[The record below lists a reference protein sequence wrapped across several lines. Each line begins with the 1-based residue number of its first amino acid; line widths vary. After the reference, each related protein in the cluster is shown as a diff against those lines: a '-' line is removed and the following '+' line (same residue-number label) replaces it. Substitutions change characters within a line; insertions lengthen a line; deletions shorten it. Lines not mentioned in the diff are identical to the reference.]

1 MNSRRCEIC
10 KIDVHRASYNKHLRS
25 KKHIE
30 NIKHN
35 EMIIPEWL
43 FQEPIENRIK
53 KIFNPISLKKLARN
67 KINLDDKQLNK
78 ELAKKMINPYYFSD
92 RNLQVAYKI
101 NLDSHHINH
110 LNSKVTIT
118 SNFENTGIEFRF
130 INKIMREMSII
141 YARLIN
147 QYKFKYQCV
156 FSARFDKQNED
167 GLLLDETELFINLN
181 MNHNLTQSDIDNIN
195 ITFPLEHQIQKQEM
209 KDSGWRI
216 DKLYS
221 MTIYFYET
229 TEMNGSNYIKIPLRS
244 NAILNIE
251 NNDKYCFIWSILASL
266 YPCNNNHP
274 NRVSNYRQYFIE
286 LNIQDFDFTNGFKCS
301 DVHRFNELNNL
312 SVNIFELVFYQ
323 DQNQWKHKLI
333 PIEISKNDSDR
344 IIDLA
349 IYKNHYVLIKKLDV
363 FLGDHNKKFICRRC
377 LCSYTSENMLI
388 KHKPKCENNDITSI
402 KTSNESHLFSKKHFH
417 KNPLYFRIYSD
428 FEADNEEDNTCIG
441 NKTTNIYKQNPVL
454 NGYHIVSE
462 LEDVLKSDSYKSP
475 LGYDNVDRF
484 VDEVIKLE
492 NKMAFYFKNTN
503 KDIIM
508 TREDEEDYRN
518 KDICRLCEKF
528 IESDKV
534 RDHCHLT
541 GKYRGPAHSKCN
553 INVTQ
558 KQSNFIPFPFHN
570 FSNYDCH
577 MFFKKLV
584 DKKKDKVDF
593 DIIPKTNEEYIS
605 VTYGCIRF
613 IDSYRFL
620 SSGLDSLVKTLVDNS
635 HKTLK
640 NFKKENFDSDE
651 IINIVSKIEKNYS
664 EEIFNLDEDDRTIG
678 KLKEYY
684 PEEIEKLEKVFLDY
698 MGENDL
704 KILKDGF
711 PDKWKYLT
719 KKFAYPYEYFNS
731 SDDYQK
737 PVNDL
742 KKEDFFSK
750 LKNKCPD
757 DEEVQRT
764 MYIIEKFNIKNGE
777 ELTEI
782 YLKSD
787 VLLLACVIEKFIKV
801 SVNEF
806 KINPLY
812 CVSLPGYTWQC
823 GLKYT
828 DINLQTLQD
837 KDMILL
843 LENNIRGGISSVMG
857 DRYVKSDK
865 NKKILYIDANNLY
878 GHSMSEPLPYDEIKF
893 DNNVTLEDILN
904 CPDDG
909 DIGFFVEVDL
919 KYPDNIK
926 EKTKNFPF
934 APMNKKINPDKFSD
948 YMKEIKPDT
957 YIQTKKL
964 ICDWSDKKN
973 YLIHYRMLKF
983 YIRHGMIIDKVH
995 NIISFKQSRW
1005 LEKYINFNTQK
1016 RNKAKNDFE
1025 KDFYKLLNNAFYGK
1039 TMENVRN
1046 RLKIKF
1052 IKKDDHKEII
1062 KQQSKLTFN
1071 GIHKSYENCD
1081 SYTFKQNEVL
1091 MDKPI
1096 YLGFSV
1102 LELSK
1107 LLMYETYYDIL
1118 QPYFGQEKIQLHYM
1132 DCDSFVLSIETENII
1147 NDLKNLENLFDFS
1160 NLDKNHELFSNKN
1173 KKVVG
1178 KFKIETPKNI
1188 WIDEFVALRSK
1199 CYAFKCNNDSKN
1211 KLKGISKSYSKNIK
1225 FVEYKKC
1232 LDGEDYQQECDNY
1245 ILRSINHEMVLQK
1258 VKKSTLSIFDDKRC
1272 YINNIKSIPW
1282 E

>member
-1 MNSRRCEIC
+1 MTSRRCDIC
-10 KIDVHRASYNKHLRS
+10 NVDVHRASYNKHLRS
-25 KKHIE
+25 KKHLE
-30 NIKHN
+30 NIIQN

-43 FQEPIENRIK
+43 FKEPVENKIK
-53 KIFNPISLKKLARN
+53 KMYNPKPLKQLARN

-147 QYKFKYQCV
+147 QYKFRYQTV

-181 MNHNLTQSDIDNIN
+181 INQNLTQSDIDNIN
-195 ITFPLEHQIQKQEM
+195 ITFPLERQIQQQEM
-209 KDSGWRI
+209 KDSGWRF

-221 MTIYFYET
+221 MTIYFYKT
-229 TEMNGSNYIKIPLRS
+229 NEMDGSNYIKIPLRS
-244 NAILNIE
+244 NSILNIE
-251 NNDKYCFIWSILASL
+251 NIDKYCFLWSILAWL
-266 YPCNNNHP
+266 HPCNNNHP
-274 NRVSNYRQYFIE
+274 NRVSNYKQYFNE

-301 DVHRFNELNNL
+301 DVHKFNELNNL

-333 PIEISKNDSDR
+333 PIEISKNNSDKV
-344 IIDLA
+344 IDLA

-363 FLGDHNKKFICRRC
+363 FLGDHNKKYICRRC
-377 LCSYTSENMLI
+377 LSSYTSENMLI
-388 KHKPKCENNDITSI
+388 KHKEKCGDDNITTI
-402 KTSNESHLFSKKHFH
+402 KTSNKTHLHWEKHFH
-417 KNPLYFRIYSD
+417 KNPLYFRIYAD
-428 FEADNEEDNTCIG
+428 FEADNEKDDSVVG

-462 LEDVLKSDSYKSP
+462 LEDNLKSDYYKSP
-475 LGYDNVDRF
+475 LGYNNVDWF

-508 TREDEEDYRN
+508 TDEEDYKN
-518 KDICRLCEKF
+518 NDICRFCEKF
-528 IESDKV
+528 IESNKV

-541 GKYRGPAHSKCN
+541 GNYRGPAHSICN

-558 KQSNFIPFPFHN
+558 KQSNFIPFIFHN

-593 DIIPKTNEEYIS
+593 EIIPKTNEEYIS

-620 SSGLDSLVKTLVDNS
+620 SSGLDSLVKALVDNTD
-635 HKTLK
+635 KTLK

-651 IINIVSKIEKNYS
+651 IMNIVNKIEKNYS

-719 KKFAYPYEYFNS
+719 KKLAYPYEFFNS
-731 SDDYQK
+731 IDDYQK

-742 KKEDFFSK
+742 KKEHFFSK

-757 DEEVQRT
+757 DEEIQRT
-764 MYIIEKFNIKNGE
+764 MDINEKFNIKNGE
-777 ELTEI
+777 ELTEV

-787 VLLLACVIEKFIKV
+787 VLLLACVFEKFIKI
-801 SVNEF
+801 SVYQYD
-806 KINPLY
+806 INPLY

-828 DINLQTLQD
+828 RINLQTLQD

-843 LENNIRGGISSVMG
+843 LENNIRGGVSSIMG
-857 DRYVKSDK
+857 DRYIKSDE

-878 GHSMSEPLPYDEIKF
+878 GHSMSQYLPYDEIKF
-893 DNNVTLEDILN
+893 DSNIKLEDILN
-904 CPDDG
+904 TPDDS
-909 DIGFFVEVDL
+909 DIGFIVEVDL

-926 EKTKNFPF
+926 QKTKNFPF
-934 APMNKKINPDKFSD
+934 APENKKINPDNFND
-948 YMKEIKPDT
+948 YMKEIKPDV

-964 ICDWSDKKN
+964 ICDFSNKKN

-983 YIRHGMIIDKVH
+983 YIRHGMLVDKIH

-1016 RNKAKNDFE
+1016 RNEAKNDFE

-1052 IKKDDHKEII
+1052 IKKDEYREII

-1071 GIHKSYENCD
+1071 GIHKSYENYD

-1147 NDLKNLENLFDFS
+1147 NDLKNLEDLFDFS

-1199 CYAFKCNNDSKN
+1199 CYAFKCGDNSKN

-1225 FVEYKKC
+1225 FVEYKK
-1232 LDGEDYQQECDNY
+1232 
-1245 ILRSINHEMVLQK
+1245 K
-1258 VKKSTLSIFDDKRC
+1258 
-1272 YINNIKSIPW
+1272 
-1282 E
+1282 